1 MENRNTNIDFL
12 KAFATLLVI
21 AGHVIQ
27 ITTINFDDSMLFKII
42 YSFHMPL
49 FMCISGYLYK
59 EPKVISLDIIKKVKL
74 LLIPFFSWAVI
85 NYFLFNIDGLHIS
98 SFYSYMLDILFNP
111 SLGLWFLW
119 VLFFTICIFI
129 SFPEKH
135 KSIYVIIFIIIAD
148 RLQHKFALL
157 NDFGMGLLTWQ
168 FFFFFMGYCF
178 RQYSVLSIIRNR
190 YINILSLM
198 IYVSLVTQWHRL
210 NVDTIF
216 GLTIENSIINNRLL
230 FIVRYATAISAI
242 VFLFGLNYSYIYNK
256 FKHLITYISS
266 NSLSFYAIQSG
277 LIYFTVHIILNG
289 ITNNLIIKLICFL
302 TVTVLAG
309 IIIKI
314 INRNNLLRTVLFG
327 R

>member
-1 MENRNTNIDFL
+1 MENRNTNIDVL

-27 ITTINFDDSMLFKII
+27 ITTIKFDDSMLFKII

-59 EPKVISLDIIKKVKL
+59 EPKVISLDIIKKAKL

-85 NYFLFNIDGLHIS
+85 NYFLFNIDGFHIA
-98 SFYSYMLDILFNP
+98 SFYSYMLDMLFNP

-129 SFPEKH
+129 SLPEKY

-148 RLQHKFALL
+148 RLQHKFSLL

-178 RQYSVLSIIRNR
+178 RKYSVLSIIRNR

-198 IYVSLVTQWHRL
+198 IYISLVTQWHRL

-256 FKHLITYISS
+256 FKSLIIYISS

-289 ITNNLIIKLICFL
+289 ITNHLIMQLICFL

-314 INRNNLLRTVLFG
+314 INHNNLLRTVLFG